1 MPLVAPVITAT
12 LPSSRP
18 ISSPCR
24 NRFRQYSRLSP
35 TRQASLFHRD
45 RPSLGA
51 LLPSAATKSPDFG
64 MLGHILDSLIT

>member
-1 MPLVAPVITAT
+1 VQSDAARRTGDDRNLAVQ
-12 LPSSRP
+12 PSH
-18 ISSPCR
+18 IAPCR
-24 NRFRQYSRLSP
+24 NRFQQYSRLSP

-51 LLPSAATKSPDFG
+51 TKSPDFG